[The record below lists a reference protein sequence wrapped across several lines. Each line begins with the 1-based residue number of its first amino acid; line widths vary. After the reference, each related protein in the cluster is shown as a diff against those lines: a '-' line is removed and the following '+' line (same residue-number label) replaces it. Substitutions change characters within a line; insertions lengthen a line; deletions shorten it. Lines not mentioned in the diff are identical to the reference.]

1 MEPVRDAVWRVIHT
15 IPEDQWWRLTW
26 LGDSGLL
33 LPVAALI
40 ALWLAS
46 SRRTWPAGALWVL
59 IFGAASSLVL
69 VSKLAFLGWG
79 VGSARFN
86 FTGISGHTM
95 LSASVLP
102 VALWLLA
109 SRGTHELRV
118 GLAIVGWLLA
128 AGIGVSRL
136 AIYAHSGSE
145 VVAGYLLGVVASASF
160 LALQR
165 RMDHPRL
172 RASLVALSLMLPL
185 LQIQP
190 GHAAPTH
197 GLIERMAMHL
207 AGIDRPYTREDLHRP
222 SKAAG
227 LGYRLPVL

>member
-1 MEPVRDAVWRVIHT
+1 MGSVRDVAWQAIQVV
-15 IPEDQWWRLTW
+15 PESAWWRFTW

-46 SRRTWPAGALWVL
+46 SRRTWPACGLWVL

-69 VSKLAFLGWG
+69 ASKLAFLGWG

-95 LSASVLP
+95 LSASVWP

-118 GLAIVGWLLA
+118 GLAIFGWLLA
-128 AGIGVSRL
+128 AAVGVSRL

-145 VVAGYLLGVVASASF
+145 VAAGYLLGVVASASF

-165 RMDHPRL
+165 RMAHPRV

-197 GLIERMAMHL
+197 GLIERMAMRL
-207 AGIDRPYTREDLHRP
+207 AGIDRTYTREDLHRA
-222 SKAAG
+222 SKSAG
-227 LGYRLPVL
+227 WGYRLPVL